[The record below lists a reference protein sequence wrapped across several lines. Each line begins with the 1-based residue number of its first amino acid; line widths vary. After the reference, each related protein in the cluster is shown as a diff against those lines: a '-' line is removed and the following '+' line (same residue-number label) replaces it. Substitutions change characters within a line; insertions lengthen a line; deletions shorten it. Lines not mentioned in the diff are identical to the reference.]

1 MKKNNAMSMRVM
13 ALLLTSVLA
22 AGILFSG
29 CGATS
34 YEAVYTGQSKT
45 SGENPSSAENLTES
59 SSKPTEGTS
68 SGASSGRKSSSS
80 VQPEN
85 GGEICVYICG
95 AVVSPGVYF
104 LGKSARVIDAVN
116 AAGGLREDADSTHT
130 NLAAALQDGQQ
141 ITVPTVEE
149 AKSMPAA
156 AGTTAAASAAAGEQL
171 VNINTADA
179 AALQTLSGI
188 GASRAADI
196 IAYRNEHGPFR
207 SIEEITNVSGI
218 GSALFEKIKD
228 HITVG

>member
-22 AGILFSG
+22 AGILLSG

-34 YEAVYTGQSKT
+34 YEAVYTGQSNR

-68 SGASSGRKSSSS
+68 YGTSSGHTVSPS
-80 VQPEN
+80 VQPAT

-104 LGKSARVIDAVN
+104 LGKNARVIDAVN
-116 AAGGLREDADSTHT
+116 AAGGMREDADSTHT
-130 NLAAALQDGQQ
+130 NLASVLQDGQQ
-141 ITVPTVEE
+141 IIVPTAEE
-149 AKSMPAA
+149 ARSMPAP
-156 AGTTAAASAAAGEQL
+156 AGTGAAADQP

-179 AALQTLSGI
+179 EVLQTLRGI
-188 GASRAADI
+188 GAARAADI

-218 GSALFEKIKD
+218 GSTLFEKIKD

>member
-22 AGILFSG
+22 AGILLSG

-34 YEAVYTGQSKT
+34 YEAVYTGQSNR

-68 SGASSGRKSSSS
+68 SGISSGHKTSPSG
-80 VQPEN
+80 QPES

-104 LGKSARVIDAVN
+104 LGKNARVIDAVN

-149 AKSMPAA
+149 AKSMPAN
-156 AGTTAAASAAAGEQL
+156 AGTGAAAAAEGEQS

-179 AALQTLSGI
+179 ETLQTLSGI
-188 GASRAADI
+188 GATRAADI

-228 HITVG
+228 HITVS